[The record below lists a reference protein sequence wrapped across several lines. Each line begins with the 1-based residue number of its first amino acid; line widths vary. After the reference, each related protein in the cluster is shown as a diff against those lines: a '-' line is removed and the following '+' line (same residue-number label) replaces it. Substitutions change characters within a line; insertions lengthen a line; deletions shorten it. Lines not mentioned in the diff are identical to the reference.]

1 MSDQPTHAS
10 DPIDAEFE
18 PAEDPK
24 APSLNYEKPAR
35 SGGGPGWIS
44 LTLVGLFAL
53 GALGVSVW
61 SSGLLTQTS
70 LPSPTETSL
79 ADIRDNQQQLDERLG
94 AVSSQLELTIDRIDD
109 EIERLETE
117 LAAVETAPAPVPDL
131 PEDAAAFD
139 TRLASLE
146 EQLAAISE
154 AQADAVSPARI
165 EAIETA
171 LQSAN
176 ADSGGPGDAQL
187 VSLKA
192 ELETLRADLAALQ
205 TAQEALSSEISEAR
219 SDAQNISRASAQIL
233 GASLA
238 LDAIEAAA
246 SRGEAF
252 PDKYQQLLDNRP
264 DDPDVTTLAS
274 LSKVAIP
281 TMGELKSSFSRLR
294 NDALARDTESGSGLG
309 WVNTVFGESVS
320 VRRSASGSETGNLLT
335 DAQAALARDDLM
347 VAIDS
352 IEALPTNSKAVFQT
366 WLADARRRA
375 RLEESLETLRLKLI
389 SAGQEG

>member
-1 MSDQPTHAS
+1 MSDQPTHGS

-44 LTLVGLFAL
+44 LTLVGLIAL
-53 GALGVSVW
+53 GALGLSVW

-117 LAAVETAPAPVPDL
+117 LAAVETARAPVPDL

-154 AQADAVSPARI
+154 AQSGAVSPARI
-165 EAIETA
+165 EAIEAA

-176 ADSGGPGDAQL
+176 ADSGGASDAQL

-192 ELETLRADLAALQ
+192 ELETLRADFAALQ

-219 SDAQNISRASAQIL
+219 SVAQNISRASALIL

-238 LDAIEAAA
+238 LDAIEASAA
-246 SRGEAF
+246 RGEAF

-320 VRRSASGSETGNLLT
+320 VRRSAS
-335 DAQAALARDDLM
+335 
-347 VAIDS
+347 
-352 IEALPTNSKAVFQT
+352 KAVFQT

>member
-1 MSDQPTHAS
+1 MSDQPNHAS

-18 PAEDPK
+18 PAENPET
-24 APSLNYEKPAR
+24 ASLDYEKPAKSSR
-35 SGGGPGWIS
+35 GPGWIS
-44 LTLVGLFAL
+44 LTLVLFIAL

-79 ADIRDNQQQLDERLG
+79 ADLRQDQQEIDQRIADF
-94 AVSSQLELTIDRIDD
+94 AAQLEGTIDRVDS
-109 EIERLETE
+109 EIERLETD
-117 LAAVETAPAPVPDL
+117 LAAVETAPAAMPEL

-139 TRLASLE
+139 ARLASLE
-146 EQLAAISE
+146 DQLTQLTE
-154 AQADAVSPARI
+154 AQEGAVSPARI

-171 LQSAN
+171 LQSATTQT
-176 ADSGGPGDAQL
+176 GGASDAQL

-192 ELETLRADLAALQ
+192 ELETLRADLTALQ
-205 TAQEALSSEISEAR
+205 STQETLTSEVSEAR
-219 SDAQNISRASAQIL
+219 SDAQNMSRASAQIL

-238 LDAIEAAA
+238 LDAIEASAA
-246 SRGEAF
+246 RGEAF
-252 PDKYQQLLDNRP
+252 PEEYKQLQDTRP
-264 DDPDVTTLAS
+264 DDPDVTALAG
-274 LSKVAIP
+274 LSKIAIP

-294 NDALARDTESGSGLG
+294 NDALARDTEEGSGLG

-320 VRRSASGSETGNLLT
+320 VRRSASGSESANLIT

-352 IEALPTNSKAVFQT
+352 IEALPANTKAVFQT

-375 RLEESLETLRLKLI
+375 RLEDSLETLRLKLI